1 VFSSNRSN
9 AHRRPRVPRRVI
21 AALIAVVTMTS
32 GLAGVSAA
40 AHAAAPPEQFYPYS
54 LAQGPDEVGEPISFE
69 PLPDGSV
76 LHTSREGTLRLTDAN
91 GRTKVAGQLSVYT
104 HDEEGLQGVAVDSG
118 FTQNR
123 WVYLYYGPRLS
134 TPSGD
139 APNQGTA
146 ADFAPFEGYNQLSR
160 FKLSTAGE
168 LDKASEQKIMQV
180 PTTRGICCHV
190 GGDIEFDPQG
200 NLLLSTG
207 DDTNPFQSD
216 GYTPTDER
224 ASRNPAYDAQRT
236 SANSGDLRGKLLR
249 IKVSDDGTYTIPAGN
264 LFAPGT
270 PKTRPEIYAM
280 GFRNPYKISVD
291 KQTGVIYLGDYGPD
305 VGDNANPAR
314 GPKGQVEFDR
324 VAGPGFYGWP
334 YCTGGN
340 TPEETYGKYDFATGA
355 IGPKW
360 DCQNGPL
367 NESPHNTGIT
377 QLPKPLPSWIHYSG
391 CDNADM
397 NPASG
402 CSGSESPM
410 MGPVYHYDAALNSQV
425 KFPAEYDGQA
435 FLGEFERR
443 WIKNATVN
451 PDGSPGTI
459 SNFPWPLNYKI
470 LDLEFGPDGALY
482 VLTYGENYFSS
493 DDHAGLFRMEYIGT
507 TGRRPEAR
515 VAADVTSGGQPLK
528 VQFSSAGTYDPEGT
542 ALTYKWDFGDGET
555 STDPNPRHT
564 YGKRGQYSP
573 TLTVTDASGKTA
585 TDSVTVTVG
594 NTAPT
599 VTLDLPKDGQ
609 LSDFGAEVPYKITV
623 RDPEDDPVDCSRV
636 KLTYLLG
643 HATHSHA
650 LAEQYGCTGVL
661 KTPGD
666 GDHGASENTYGVW
679 AAEYTDNG
687 GAKGVVP
694 LHGSDVNYT
703 QPKQRQAEHY
713 KTQSGITKVNKATA
727 HGGQTVGNVNNGDW
741 IMFEPYLLD
750 NAASFTARISSGGAG
765 GTLELHVGSPTGTLI
780 GSATVPNTGGWE
792 NFADVTGT
800 IANAP
805 AQGDKLY
812 LVFKGGSGSLFDV
825 DDFTFT
831 TT

>member
-1 VFSSNRSN
+1 LLV
-9 AHRRPRVPRRVI
+9 
-21 AALIAVVTMTS
+21 ALVTMAA
-32 GLAGVSAA
+32 GLVAMPAGAA
-40 AHAAAPPEQFYPYS
+40 QAAPDDHFYPYT
-54 LAQGPDEVGEPISFE
+54 LAKGPDEVGEPISFE

-76 LHTSREGTLRLTDAN
+76 LHTSREGTLRITDAN
-91 GRTKVAGQLSVYT
+91 GRTKVAGQITVYT
-104 HDEEGLQGVAVDSG
+104 HDEEGLQGVAADPG
-118 FTQNR
+118 FAQNR
-123 WVYLYYGPRLS
+123 WVYLYYAPRLS
-134 TPSGD
+134 TPAGD
-139 APNQGTA
+139 APNEGTA

-200 NLLLSTG
+200 NLLISTG
-207 DDTNPFQSD
+207 DDSNPFQSD
-216 GYTPTDER
+216 GYAPTDER
-224 ASRNPAYDAQRT
+224 ANRNPAYDAQRT
-236 SANSGDLRGKLLR
+236 SANSNDLRGKLLR

-264 LFAPGT
+264 LFAAGT

-291 KQTGVIYLGDYGPD
+291 KQTGAVYLGDYGPD

-324 VAGPGFYGWP
+324 VTGPGFYGWP

-340 TPEETYGKYDFATGA
+340 TPAETYGKYDFATGTT
-355 IGPKW
+355 GPKW

-377 QLPKPLPSWIHYSG
+377 RLPKPVPAWIHYSG
-391 CDNADM
+391 CDNPAM

-410 MGPVYHYDAALNSQV
+410 MGPVYHYDANLSSQV
-425 KFPAEYDGQA
+425 KFPAEYDGLA
-435 FLGEFERR
+435 FLGEYERR
-443 WIKNATVN
+443 WIKTAAVN
-451 PDGSPGTI
+451 SDGSVGTV

-470 LDLEFGPDGALY
+470 MDMEFGADGALY
-482 VLTYGENYFSS
+482 VLTYGEQYFSS
-493 DDHAGLFRMEYIGT
+493 DDHAGLFRIEHIGT
-507 TGRRPEAR
+507 TGRRPE
-515 VAADVTSGGQPLK
+515 VTVSADRTSGRKPLT
-528 VQFSSAGTYDPEGT
+528 VRFSSTASDPEGT
-542 ALTYKWDFGDGET
+542 ALTYKWDFGDGST
-555 STDPNPRHT
+555 STAPNPRHT
-564 YGKRGQYSP
+564 YTKRGQFSP
-573 TLTVTDASGKTA
+573 TLTVTDASGKSA
-585 TDSVTVTVG
+585 SDSVLVTVG

-599 VTLDLPKDGQ
+599 VTLQLPKDGS
-609 LSDFGAEVPYKITV
+609 LWDFGADVPYKIKVT
-623 RDPEDDPVDCSRV
+623 DPEDGRIDCTKV

-650 LAEQYGCTGVL
+650 LAEQNGCQGTL

-679 AAEYTDNG
+679 AAEYTDQG
-687 GAKGVVP
+687 GRKGVVP
-694 LHGSDVNYT
+694 LRGTDVHTT
-703 QPKQRQAEHY
+703 QPKTRQAEHY
-713 KTQSGITKVNKATA
+713 KAQSGITNVNKATA
-727 HGGQTVGNVNNGDW
+727 HGGQTVGNVDNGDW

-750 NAASFTARISSGGAG
+750 NAASFKARVSSGGAG
-765 GTLELHVGSPTGTLI
+765 GTLELRMGSPTGTLV
-780 GSATVPNTGGWE
+780 GSAAVAGTGGWE
-792 NFADVTGT
+792 NFTDVTGT
-800 IANAP
+800 ISNAP
-805 AQGDKLY
+805 AQGGKLY

-831 TT
+831 TK

>member
-1 VFSSNRSN
+1 M
-9 AHRRPRVPRRVI
+9 ATVI
-21 AALIAVVTMTS
+21 AVMTAVA
-32 GLAGVSAA
+32 GLAAVPTAA
-40 AHAAAPPEQFYPYS
+40 QAAPDDHFYPYS
-54 LAQGPDEVGEPISFE
+54 LAQGPAEVGETISFE

-76 LHTSREGTLRLTDAN
+76 LHTAREGVLRITDYN

-104 HDEEGLQGVAVDSG
+104 HDEEGLQGVAVDPG

-123 WVYLYYGPRLS
+123 WVYLLYAPRLS
-134 TPSGD
+134 TPTND
-139 APNQGTA
+139 APFEGTA
-146 ADFAPFEGYNQLSR
+146 ADFAPYEGHNQLSR
-160 FKLSTAGE
+160 FKLSATGD
-168 LDKASEQKIMQV
+168 LDLASEQKIMQV
-180 PTTRGICCHV
+180 LATRGICCHI
-190 GGDIEFDPQG
+190 GGDIEFDAQG
-200 NLLLSTG
+200 NLLLATG

-224 ASRNPAYDAQRT
+224 ANRNPAFDAQRT
-236 SANSGDLRGKLLR
+236 SANSNDLRGKLLR
-249 IKVSDDGTYTIPAGN
+249 IKVGDDGSYTIPDGN
-264 LFAPGT
+264 MFPPGT

-291 KQTGVIYLGDYGPD
+291 KQSGAVYLGDYGPD
-305 VGDNANPAR
+305 VGDNADPAR

-324 VAGPGFYGWP
+324 VTAPGFYGWP
-334 YCTGGN
+334 YCTGAN
-340 TPEETYGKYDFATGA
+340 TPADTYGERDFATGITGA
-355 IGPKW
+355 KY
-360 DCQNGPL
+360 DCQNGPV
-367 NESPHNTGIT
+367 NDSPHNTGIT
-377 QLPKPLPSWIHYSG
+377 QLPKPVPAWIRYSG
-391 CDNADM
+391 CDNPDM

-410 MGPVYHYDAALNSQV
+410 MGPVYHYDAGLNSQV

-443 WIKNATVN
+443 WIKNVTVN
-451 PDGSPGTI
+451 ADGSAGPVA
-459 SNFPWPLNYKI
+459 NFPWPLNYKI
-470 LDLEFGPDGALY
+470 MDLEFGPDGALY
-482 VLTYGENYFSS
+482 VLTYAEGYFAS
-493 DDHAGLFRMEYIGT
+493 DDHAGLFRIEHIGA

-515 VAADVTSGGQPLK
+515 AAANVTSGGQPLK
-528 VQFSSAGTYDPEGT
+528 VQFSSEGTYDPEGT

-555 STDPNPRHT
+555 STQPNPRHT

-573 TLTVTDASGKTA
+573 TLTVTDASGKVA
-585 TDSVTVTVG
+585 TDSVVVTVG

-599 VTLDLPKDGQ
+599 VTLDLPKNGQ
-609 LSDFGAEVPYKITV
+609 LSDYGAAVPYKITV
-623 RDPEDDPVDCSRV
+623 RDPEDGPVDCTRV

-650 LAEQYGCTGVL
+650 LAEQYGCEGVL

-687 GAKGVVP
+687 GRKGVVP
-694 LHGSDVNYT
+694 LRGTDLNST
-703 QPKQRQAEHY
+703 QPKNRQAEHY
-713 KTQSGITKVNKATA
+713 TAQSGISRINKAGA

-741 IMFEPYLLD
+741 IMFDPYLLD

-765 GTLELHVGSPTGTLI
+765 GTLELRTGSPTGTLI
-780 GSATVPNTGGWE
+780 GSAAVPNTGGWE
-792 NFADVTGT
+792 NFANVTGA
-800 IANAP
+800 ISGAP
-805 AQGDKLY
+805 SEADKLY

-825 DDFTFT
+825 DDFSFT